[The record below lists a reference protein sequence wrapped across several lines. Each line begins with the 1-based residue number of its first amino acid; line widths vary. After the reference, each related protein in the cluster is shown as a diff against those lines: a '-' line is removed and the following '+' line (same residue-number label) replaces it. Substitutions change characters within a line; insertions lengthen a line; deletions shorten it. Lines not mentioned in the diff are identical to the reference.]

1 MSRRFANLRESM
13 QRYVPRLCAIAAG
26 GILLTAAYNRT
37 QPASV
42 MTEAANRFLASLTAE
57 QRAKATFKFE
67 DDQRL
72 NYHFVPIER
81 TGLPLREM
89 SPHQKHLAGALL
101 SAGLS
106 QQGYM
111 KAVTIMSLEDV
122 LRILEKDNGERRNPE
137 KYYFS
142 IFGTPSDGGTWGYK
156 VEGHHLSQNYT
167 VVKGVVLDAPSFFG
181 SNPAEVREGPRK
193 GLRVLAAEEDLGRDL
208 LMSLDDGQRKIAIVD
223 ATAYKD
229 ILTGEK
235 RVAALEGQPSGLS
248 ASKMTASQFA
258 KLNALLE
265 EYARN
270 VPEAMANHREAL
282 VKKAGRNLHFAWTGV
297 TEKGGPHY
305 YRVQAAAFLVEYD
318 NTQNNA
324 NHIHSVWREFG
335 NDFGLD
341 LLKAHY
347 RASH

>member
-1 MSRRFANLRESM
+1 MTYHL
-13 QRYVPRLCAIAAG
+13 PRLCAIAVG

-42 MTEAANRFLASLTAE
+42 MTEAANRFLSSLSEE

-67 DDQRL
+67 DDQRF

-89 SPHQKHLAGALL
+89 SSHQKHLASALL

-122 LRILEKDNGERRNPE
+122 LRMMEKDNGERRNPE

-142 IFGTPSDGGTWGYK
+142 IFGTPSDHGTWGYK

-167 VVKGVVLDAPSFFG
+167 VVNGAVVDAPSFFG

-193 GLRVLAAEEDLGRDL
+193 GLRVLAAEEDLGRDV
-208 LMSLDDGQRKIAIVD
+208 LMSLDDGQRKVAVVNPE
-223 ATAYKD
+223 AYKD
-229 ILTGEK
+229 ILSAQD
-235 RVAALEGQPSGLS
+235 RVAALSGQPSGLPG
-248 ASKMTASQFA
+248 SKMTAAQFA
-258 KLNALLE
+258 KLAALLE
-265 EYARN
+265 EYTRN
-270 VPEAMANHREAL
+270 VPQAMADHREAL
-282 VKKAGRNLHFAWTGV
+282 VKKAGRNLHFAWAGV
-297 TEKGGPHY
+297 SEKGGPHY
-305 YRVQAAAFLVEYD
+305 YRVQSATFLVEYD

-347 RASH
+347 KASH